1 MNIECQYNGSTVSIV
16 AVNPNPYTGHIDIVY
31 VDSNSDLKIETIEM
45 QALLATGST
54 IFESDYKNNFT
65 ATVAPTATND
75 VDEGYEVGS
84 HWINLTTDIAYIC
97 VDNTVNTAVWQPA
110 GVPSPLIF
118 KGSIAAAGD
127 FPNEADVI
135 VGWFYLI
142 TANVTDNQAGKT
154 ATGQSF
160 IDGDEIIW
168 NGASWTAIQAS
179 AWSDDGTN
187 VSTTRNVTLNS
198 ISSNDATKPF
208 ILNTTTLATDGVLI
222 GNKTPIGT
230 WAGDGVSSAGTAN
243 ITDVGGAAHG
253 LSLAAG
259 DLVHISNCTTA
270 SHKGFYRIVT
280 AGATTVVVDR
290 VLAATDTDLT
300 VTFYKDVIYVGATD
314 GTNGQRI
321 MNYSHQDKPL
331 QIGGDVLAATLHS
344 LGSEDVLI
352 GGVLEINRAT
362 YFDGAIYNA
371 SHVNVDGSGGARVSY
386 LTNSY
391 PFIQGTTTGGQT
403 DTLLLVAGSTDRA
416 FVFCGAFS
424 GKDWDRGA
432 QTNPKIFVFSN
443 VSPDVSNNQWGSFS
457 HDQEDF
463 VITTGDNT
471 GAGSAPTTDENGIK
485 LFPRSGSAGLH
496 VKGLGELH
504 ATRAAITVGSGAGI
518 TVNVTGDLN
527 RQLYKVTTTY
537 AAYTDADTTKGI
549 VIATLPAKMK
559 IVGFY
564 ADTTTPYT
572 GGATN
577 AATMVVGI
585 TAESAAEIIASHN
598 VFAGAVTSGLADADM
613 GTSMTRAAAIQG
625 GYMPSWT
632 GTTAIYATLVIV
644 NDILSNLT
652 AGSTT
657 FYIETEQ
664 F

>member
-1 MNIECQYNGSTVSIV
+1 MKRFLLILFLLFIAGSVGANPFGGGTIGPVPPDDTAYNST
-16 AVNPNPYTGHIDIVY
+16 TWDG
-31 VDSNSDLKIETIEM
+31 DLR
-45 QALLATGST
+45 AAT
-54 IFESDYKNNFT
+54 KN
-65 ATVAPTATND
+65 AIRD
-75 VDEGYEVGS
+75 
-84 HWINLTTDIAYIC
+84 
-97 VDNTVNTAVWQPA
+97 Q
-110 GVPSPLIF
+110 
-118 KGSIAAAGD
+118 IAANP
-127 FPNEADVI
+127 FV
-135 VGWFYLI
+135 
-142 TANVTDNQAGKT
+142 
-154 ATGQSF
+154 
-160 IDGDEIIW
+160 
-168 NGASWTAIQAS
+168 
-179 AWSDDGTN
+179 
-187 VSTTRNVTLNS
+187 LN
-198 ISSNDATKPF
+198 A
-208 ILNTTTLATDGVLI
+208 TTLATDGVLI
-222 GNKTPIGT
+222 GNKTPIGS

-253 LSLAAG
+253 LSLAVG
-259 DLVHISNCTTA
+259 DLVHISAATTA
-270 SHKGFYRIVT
+270 SHKGFYRVVSDDGT
-280 AGATTVVVDR
+280 AVAVDR

-300 VTFYKDVIYVGATD
+300 VTFYKDVVYVGATD

-331 QIGGDVLAATLHS
+331 QIGGDVLAATSQS
-344 LGSEDVLI
+344 LGSKDVLI
-352 GGVLEINRAT
+352 GGQLEVNGVT
-362 YFDGAIYNA
+362 YLDGYTYSAGLFFFRSNELAIGNVVDDGAHLYADSTNGNRNIIISDYAN
-371 SHVNVDGSGGARVSY
+371 VNIDHDH
-386 LTNSY
+386 
-391 PFIQGTTTGGQT
+391 
-403 DTLLLVAGSTDRA
+403 DTLSA
-416 FVFCGAFS
+416 
-424 GKDWDRGA
+424 
-432 QTNPKIFVFSN
+432 NPTLFIHSVI
-443 VSPDVSNNQWGSFS
+443 SPNVSNNQWGSFS

-463 VITTGDNT
+463 VITTGANT

-518 TVNVTGDLN
+518 TVDVTGDLN

-537 AAYTDADTTKGI
+537 AAYTDSDTTKGI

-564 ADTTTPYT
+564 ADTTTQYT

-598 VFAGAVTSGLADADM
+598 VFAAPILAGDADAEM

-625 GYMPSWT
+625 GYLPSWT